1 MDAPCTRRAPS
12 SSSFLQKTL
21 LQSTNHASLHA
32 SLALDLASQ
41 HLLFLGLQIQRIL
54 GLPETGI
61 QHSSLRIMTEP
72 RAATPERPRK
82 RPRPGVA
89 VDDSTQRHSIGDEAL
104 AALGTSDAALDIDNS
119 ACGEDSEAATRLF
132 ALRLPQ
138 PSMPNPPHSPIDC
151 FFSLSRDDAAAAAR
165 CVARQ
170 ILTGSEG
177 IVRRRRVS
185 FERSGFGGRLVQESF
200 VIPELWPLAGP
211 RHSKV
216 QGPSAPM
223 ASVTKIDVPSQSSD
237 PTHLSRPDRSSSPTT
252 TTTTFYREQPPPG
265 RSVALQR
272 DGLFLQ
278 AAFYPVPRPMR
289 LDKTEPRGLASSQEP
304 QLRFTDGLP
313 RPPFLL
319 DVLIGEFTDHQ
330 R

>member
-1 MDAPCTRRAPS
+1 MERRVAGTWAEVKRNTGWS
-12 SSSFLQKTL
+12 HQGVSFRF
-21 LQSTNHASLHA
+21 S
-32 SLALDLASQ
+32 
-41 HLLFLGLQIQRIL
+41 
-54 GLPETGI
+54 
-61 QHSSLRIMTEP
+61 
-72 RAATPERPRK
+72 
-82 RPRPGVA
+82 PGVIHHA
-89 VDDSTQRHSIGDEAL
+89 GISRDEAL
-104 AALGTSDAALDIDNS
+104 AALGTSDAAIGVDNS
-119 ACGEDSEAATRLF
+119 ACGDGRDQQQSASQLAMAAAVSVIVAVDDLRHGRFTVSDSEATTRLF

-151 FFSLSRDDAAAAAR
+151 FFSLSRDDAVAAAR
-165 CVARQ
+165 CIARQ

-237 PTHLSRPDRSSSPTT
+237 PTNLSRPDRSSSTT
-252 TTTTFYREQPPPG
+252 TKFCWEHPPPG

-304 QLRFTDGLP
+304 QLRFIDGLP
-313 RPPFLL
+313 RPSLL
-319 DVLIGEFTDHQ
+319 LVLRGVY
-330 R
+330 